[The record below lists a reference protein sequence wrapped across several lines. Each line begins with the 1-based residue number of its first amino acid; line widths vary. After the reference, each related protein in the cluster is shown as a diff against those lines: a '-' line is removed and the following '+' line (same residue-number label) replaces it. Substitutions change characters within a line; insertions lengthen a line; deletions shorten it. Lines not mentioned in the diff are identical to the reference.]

1 MANDF
6 GGSLPVEN
14 VQALA
19 SKDLN
24 DVPPRYIR
32 PERQS
37 EQVLID
43 ESLQIPVIDM
53 SKLMDE
59 DELMKL
65 HLACKDWGFF
75 QVFYY
80 LLFGNISN
88 PFDIELL
95 NWDNVAQLI
104 NHGISEEV
112 MEKMKI
118 NIAEF
123 FNLPLEEKM
132 VYAQQPNNIEG
143 YGQAFVLSDEQK
155 LDWGD
160 MFFLIAQPPSLRNTR
175 LWPNIPA
182 SLR

>member
-6 GGSLPVEN
+6 GGSLQVEN

-95 NWDNVAQLI
+95 N
-104 NHGISEEV
+104 
-112 MEKMKI
+112 
-118 NIAEF
+118 
-123 FNLPLEEKM
+123 
-132 VYAQQPNNIEG
+132 
-143 YGQAFVLSDEQK
+143 
-155 LDWGD
+155 
-160 MFFLIAQPPSLRNTR
+160 
-175 LWPNIPA
+175 
-182 SLR
+182 